1 MSLSR
6 THALHLH
13 GLRHLLGCALLAL
26 ALVAPPVCADD
37 LPQFELTIENHRWQP
52 SELKVPAGTKFKL
65 VVINQDATPEEF
77 ESIDLKREKIVMPG
91 GRISVFIGPLAPGSY
106 AFFGDFH
113 QDTAQGRL
121 IAE

>member
-6 THALHLH
+6 THALYPY
-13 GLRHLLGCALLAL
+13 GLRRLLGCALLAL

-37 LPQFELTIENHRWQP
+37 LPQFELTIENHRWRP